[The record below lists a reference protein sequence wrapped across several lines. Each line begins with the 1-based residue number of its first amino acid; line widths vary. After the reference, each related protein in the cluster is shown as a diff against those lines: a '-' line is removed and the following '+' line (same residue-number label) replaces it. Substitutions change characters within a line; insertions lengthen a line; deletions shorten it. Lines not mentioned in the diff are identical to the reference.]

1 MPPTKLRPRDAAS
14 LALVRLENGGPQ
26 VLMGR
31 RHSTHAFMPDV
42 FVFPGGSV
50 EPGDAR
56 EPAASELRS
65 DVERHLTKRCSKR
78 RARALAMAAIRE
90 TFEEAGLALGKQS
103 AHHDPQAPATW
114 QAFALTGLAPA
125 LDRLDYLGRAIT
137 PPGQVRRFH
146 ARFFTADVKDAEG
159 ELSGDGELLD
169 LDFYPLARTESL
181 PTASITRLVLKA
193 LARHIAEPP
202 GPNDPRPYF
211 SFHDEKSKII
221 YE

>member
-1 MPPTKLRPRDAAS
+1 
-14 LALVRLENGGPQ
+14 
-26 VLMGR
+26 
-31 RHSTHAFMPDV
+31 
-42 FVFPGGSV
+42 
-50 EPGDAR
+50 
-56 EPAASELRS
+56 
-65 DVERHLTKRCSKR
+65 
-78 RARALAMAAIRE
+78 MAAIRE

>member
-14 LALVRLENGGPQ
+14 LALVRQENGRPE

-31 RHSTHAFMPDV
+31 RHATHAFMPDV

-50 EPGDAR
+50 ERGDAR

-65 DVERHLTKRCSKR
+65 NVERHLTKRCSKR

-103 AHHDPQAPATW
+103 AHHDSTGSTAW

-137 PPGQVRRFH
+137 PPGRVRRFH
-146 ARFFTADVKDAEG
+146 ARFFTADVRHAEG
-159 ELSGDGELLD
+159 ELAGDGELLD
-169 LDFYPLARTESL
+169 LDFYPFAQTESL
-181 PTASITRLVLKA
+181 PTASITRLVLAA
-193 LARHIAEPP
+193 LSHHIAEPP
-202 GPNDPRPYF
+202 SPDDPRLYF
-211 SFHDEKSKII
+211 SFRNKKSKII